1 MPQNYRPGLDVVRLA
16 ALLPVLCYHYCIEA
30 ARLGFA
36 VPTALIGRG
45 MADWVEVGLAWFF
58 LLSGAALCLQWQG
71 RFDARRYFVG
81 RAAATYPAFWLGFGA
96 LFLYGEVLH
105 GNNADIPR
113 WRVIFSVLGLDG
125 YLAPV
130 TVTFYKIGEWFLGV
144 ILILYLVF
152 PLLLRCMETAA
163 RRRVL
168 ALCMAVLAVVWP
180 LVCPAPWEAGHTVL
194 GRLPAFALGVWFGSL
209 LQQNAAP
216 PKWLVAG
223 LLALPLLP
231 GQLLPH
237 GRAETLAATEAETA
251 PAEPADEP
259 FDGAVTLR
267 VLVDGAV
274 CEQTLHDYLVCV
286 LLAEVPSGF
295 AAEALKAQ
303 ACAARTFALRQAGAG
318 KHAEADVCA
327 SAACCLIGEYNK
339 FCDINLGT
347 GMVVIGLAS
356 LIIGETLFGRGGMW
370 VKAVAAVAGSVIYR
384 FIIALALRANVPS
397 ECLKLISAVIVAL
410 AIAAPALK
418 AKADF
423 RRRRANAQKG
433 GARHA

>member
-163 RRRVL
+163 HRRVL

-180 LVCPAPWEAGHTVL
+180 LICPAPWEVGHTVL
-194 GRLPAFALGVWFGSL
+194 GRLPAFALGVWFGTL
-209 LQQNAAP
+209 LKKN
-216 PKWLVAG
+216 
-223 LLALPLLP
+223 ALPSYRL
-231 GQLLPH
+231 
-237 GRAETLAATEAETA
+237 
-251 PAEPADEP
+251 
-259 FDGAVTLR
+259 
-267 VLVDGAV
+267 
-274 CEQTLHDYLVCV
+274 Y
-286 LLAEVPSGF
+286 
-295 AAEALKAQ
+295 
-303 ACAARTFALRQAGAG
+303 
-318 KHAEADVCA
+318 
-327 SAACCLIGEYNK
+327 
-339 FCDINLGT
+339 
-347 GMVVIGLAS
+347 IGLAVCPLLWVDEVPRLAVLLVLAS
-356 LIIGETLFGRGGMW
+356 VLFWAVYAAGQHVPAPLCPALRRLAGWCYGVYLVHHVLLTLVFLPFVQGHGLPLAGMFP
-370 VKAVAAVAGSVIYR
+370 VYLAASFVPAAVLTALNLADDLMEPFRPVADLYVAANVAEDAALTPILKGKLVNLLNADILSGGQHHSVAYAMER
-384 FIIALALRANVPS
+384 LVQGLRGQALLLP
-397 ECLKLISAVIVAL
+397 KLLEYKQHSYE
-410 AIAAPALK
+410 
-418 AKADF
+418 
-423 RRRRANAQKG
+423 
-433 GARHA
+433 

>member
-105 GNNADIPR
+105 GNNADISR

-163 RRRVL
+163 HRRVL

-194 GRLPAFALGVWFGSL
+194 GRLPAFALGVWFGTL
-209 LQQNAAP
+209 LKKN
-216 PKWLVAG
+216 
-223 LLALPLLP
+223 ALPSYRL
-231 GQLLPH
+231 
-237 GRAETLAATEAETA
+237 
-251 PAEPADEP
+251 
-259 FDGAVTLR
+259 
-267 VLVDGAV
+267 
-274 CEQTLHDYLVCV
+274 Y
-286 LLAEVPSGF
+286 
-295 AAEALKAQ
+295 
-303 ACAARTFALRQAGAG
+303 
-318 KHAEADVCA
+318 
-327 SAACCLIGEYNK
+327 
-339 FCDINLGT
+339 
-347 GMVVIGLAS
+347 IGLAVCPLLWVDEVPRLAVLLVLAS
-356 LIIGETLFGRGGMW
+356 VLF
-370 VKAVAAVAGSVIYR
+370 
-384 FIIALALRANVPS
+384 
-397 ECLKLISAVIVAL
+397 
-410 AIAAPALK
+410 
-418 AKADF
+418 
-423 RRRRANAQKG
+423 
-433 GARHA
+433 

>member
-163 RRRVL
+163 HRRVL

-194 GRLPAFALGVWFGSL
+194 GRLPAFALGVWFGTL
-209 LQQNAAP
+209 LKRTLFRPIGCISGWRSARFCGWTKCRVWPCCWCWRRCCSGQSMPPGSTYPHRFAP
-216 PKWLVAG
+216 PCGGWL
-223 LLALPLLP
+223 
-231 GQLLPH
+231 
-237 GRAETLAATEAETA
+237 
-251 PAEPADEP
+251 
-259 FDGAVTLR
+259 
-267 VLVDGAV
+267 
-274 CEQTLHDYLVCV
+274 
-286 LLAEVPSGF
+286 
-295 AAEALKAQ
+295 
-303 ACAARTFALRQAGAG
+303 AGAT
-318 KHAEADVCA
+318 
-327 SAACCLIGEYNK
+327 ACTWCIMS
-339 FCDINLGT
+339 C
-347 GMVVIGLAS
+347 
-356 LIIGETLFGRGGMW
+356 
-370 VKAVAAVAGSVIYR
+370 
-384 FIIALALRANVPS
+384 
-397 ECLKLISAVIVAL
+397 
-410 AIAAPALK
+410 
-418 AKADF
+418 
-423 RRRRANAQKG
+423 
-433 GARHA
+433 

>member
-1 MPQNYRPGLDVVRLA
+1 MPRNYRPGLDVVRLA

-163 RRRVL
+163 HRRVL

-194 GRLPAFALGVWFGSL
+194 GRLPAFALGVWFGTL
-209 LQQNAAP
+209 LKKN
-216 PKWLVAG
+216 
-223 LLALPLLP
+223 ALPSYRLWRLAGWCYGVYLVHHVLLT
-231 GQLLPH
+231 LVFLPFVQGH
-237 GRAETLAATEAETA
+237 GLPLAGMFPVYLAAS
-251 PAEPADEP
+251 
-259 FDGAVTLR
+259 F
-267 VLVDGAV
+267 
-274 CEQTLHDYLVCV
+274 
-286 LLAEVPSGF
+286 VP
-295 AAEALKAQ
+295 
-303 ACAARTFALRQAGAG
+303 
-318 KHAEADVCA
+318 
-327 SAACCLIGEYNK
+327 
-339 FCDINLGT
+339 
-347 GMVVIGLAS
+347 
-356 LIIGETLFGRGGMW
+356 
-370 VKAVAAVAGSVIYR
+370 AAVLTAVSRPLGKAIKK
-384 FIIALALRANVPS
+384 LA
-397 ECLKLISAVIVAL
+397 
-410 AIAAPALK
+410 
-418 AKADF
+418 
-423 RRRRANAQKG
+423 
-433 GARHA
+433 

>member
-163 RRRVL
+163 HRRVL

-194 GRLPAFALGVWFGSL
+194 GRLPAFVGGRSAASGRAVGAGVGAVLGSL
-209 LQQNAAP
+209 C
-216 PKWLVAG
+216 
-223 LLALPLLP
+223 
-231 GQLLPH
+231 
-237 GRAETLAATEAETA
+237 R
-251 PAEPADEP
+251 
-259 FDGAVTLR
+259 R
-267 VLVDGAV
+267 
-274 CEQTLHDYLVCV
+274 
-286 LLAEVPSGF
+286 
-295 AAEALKAQ
+295 
-303 ACAARTFALRQAGAG
+303 AARTRTALPRPAAAGGLVLRRVLGASCPADAGIPAVCAGARPAAGRDVPGVSRRQLCAGSGADGNEQAGEQG
-318 KHAEADVCA
+318 SQKIGIKNRTHSFSRCA
-327 SAACCLIGEYNK
+327 SVFVFIRADSVSAPACLPMAR
-339 FCDINLGT
+339 L
-347 GMVVIGLAS
+347 
-356 LIIGETLFGRGGMW
+356 RGH
-370 VKAVAAVAGSVIYR
+370 
-384 FIIALALRANVPS
+384 FPLT
-397 ECLKLISAVIVAL
+397 
-410 AIAAPALK
+410 AAPAKLP
-418 AKADF
+418 AA
-423 RRRRANAQKG
+423 AG
-433 GARHA
+433 